1 MRGRATLVAVLA
13 LGACG
18 QGEIEG
24 GETDT
29 AGLGEGSTSV
39 VTSGGGTTPA
49 PGTTQDPATTTV
61 PPAGSESTTGG
72 SSAPSETTSAPDC
85 ADPVPAFVDGDGDG
99 FGDEAIEVCE
109 VGDGFSVDG
118 GDCDDDDP
126 DAYPGASEPCG
137 GTDDLDCDDAPPAAC
152 QSCADLLTSGNG
164 LENGVYTIDIDGPE
178 GSESPFQVY
187 CDQTTSGGG
196 WTLLQRTVWD
206 PALTDALQTTYV
218 QWRTLTIGDPG
229 SGAYRLRGELWDDLQ
244 DLYDHMLRIDLR
256 RADDGSSCE
265 PMFYFGGSGV
275 LDVTETGTTI
285 EGMVS
290 EVSIVNAV
298 DFSATDIGPSTD
310 CVNNADAVPWFYGS
324 CCSTCPRYQGSY
336 WNEPHPMVSYV
347 NDTADG
353 LGRLETDVCSTP
365 AEAAINGSV
374 FRGAN
379 ALEYY
384 VR

>member
-1 MRGRATLVAVLA
+1 MAVIVLA
-13 LGACG
+13 LAGCG
-18 QGEIEG
+18 QGEIEDS
-24 GETDT
+24 ETDT
-29 AGLGEGSTSV
+29 AGLGEASSSQPGSGDDS
-39 VTSGGGTTPA
+39 TPA
-49 PGTTQDPATTTV
+49 ATKGPAATT
-61 PPAGSESTTGG
+61 GSPGETSSTTLPSSTDAEPTGG
-72 SSAPSETTSAPDC
+72 SGCTETLD
-85 ADPVPAFVDGDGDG
+85 AFVDADGDG
-99 FGDEAIEVCE
+99 FGDEPTQVCE
-109 VGDGFSVDG
+109 LSEGLTTEG

-126 DAYPGASEPCG
+126 DVYPGAVEPCG
-137 GTDDLDCDDAPPAAC
+137 GSEDLDCDDALPAAC

-164 LENGVYTIDIDGPE
+164 LDDGVYTIDIDGPQ

-218 QWRTLTIGDPG
+218 QWRTLSIGDPV

-244 DLYDHMLRIDLR
+244 GLYDHMLRIDLR

-265 PMFYFGGSGV
+265 PLFYFGGGGV

-290 EVSIVNAV
+290 EVSITNATE
-298 DFSATDIGPSTD
+298 FSATDVGPSTD
-310 CVNNADAVPWFYGS
+310 CVNNSNAVPWFYAS
-324 CCSTCPRYQGSY
+324 CCSTCPRYQGGY

-347 NDTADG
+347 NATADG
-353 LGRLETDVCSTP
+353 LGRMEPDVCSSP
-365 AEAAINGSV
+365 AEAAINGSS

-379 ALEYY
+379 SLEYY